1 MKLLNKE
8 IICYFDGYN
17 IKDNY
22 DTCVSSYQD
31 DKSFSQNKFEIL
43 SEDEEIDI
51 DSMKEMYISNIK
63 LVGESETKCW
73 TGRSLDIA
81 FANKINE
88 IIKAMKQ
95 INKKLE
101 EK

>member
-51 DSMKEMYISNIK
+51 EKDLIELLIEQLTEREHTNADVYMLGKQINI
-63 LVGESETKCW
+63 L
-73 TGRSLDIA
+73 
-81 FANKINE
+81 
-88 IIKAMKQ
+88 IKAIKQ
-95 INKKLE
+95 INKQINKQMK

>member
-51 DSMKEMYISNIK
+51 NSIEELQELKLTNINIA
-63 LVGESETKCW
+63 E
-73 TGRSLDIA
+73 DIA
-81 FANKINE
+81 VINRDKINE
-88 IIKAMKQ
+88 VIRAVKQ
-95 INKKLE
+95 LNKKLE